1 MDDFSV
7 NFFIDVL
14 IINNINNIKYNAFQ
28 LACAFQ
34 SATIVY
40 FSYAPFSV
48 FLWIG
53 RKYWRISKQR
63 LSKIS
68 LVVGHVD
75 GIVKEVIVPEK
86 WHLSTDPRYPNRY
99 ECIGKEL
106 EDSPYLNKDASQLIT
121 IGQNPVAYYNC
132 D

>member
-1 MDDFSV
+1 MKELLQVSPSDRILFV
-7 NFFIDVL
+7 
-14 IINNINNIKYNAFQ
+14 NIKKSFHCTDRHSEYYRP
-28 LACAFQ
+28 
-34 SATIVY
+34 SVYEAT
-40 FSYAPFSV
+40 
-48 FLWIG
+48 

-86 WHLSTDPRYPNRY
+86 WTLATDARYPKRY
-99 ECIGKEL
+99 ECEGKEL
-106 EDSPYLNKDASQLIT
+106 KDSPYLGKDASQIIT

>member
-1 MDDFSV
+1 MKEPIKISASDRILFV
-7 NFFIDVL
+7 
-14 IINNINNIKYNAFQ
+14 NIKRSFHCTDRHSEYYRP
-28 LACAFQ
+28 
-34 SATIVY
+34 SAY
-40 FSYAPFSV
+40 EA
-48 FLWIG
+48 
-53 RKYWRISKQR
+53 KQR

-106 EDSPYLNKDASQLIT
+106 DDSPYLNKDASQLIT

>member
-1 MDDFSV
+1 MKEALHLSSSDK
-7 NFFIDVL
+7 VL
-14 IINNINNIKYNAFQ
+14 FVNIKRSFNCTDRHSEYYRP
-28 LACAFQ
+28 
-34 SATIVY
+34 SAYEAT
-40 FSYAPFSV
+40 
-48 FLWIG
+48 

-106 EDSPYLNKDASQLIT
+106 DDSPYLNKDASQLIT

>member
-1 MDDFSV
+1 MKEPIKISASDRILFV
-7 NFFIDVL
+7 
-14 IINNINNIKYNAFQ
+14 NIKRSFHCTDRHSEYYRP
-28 LACAFQ
+28 
-34 SATIVY
+34 SAYEAT
-40 FSYAPFSV
+40 
-48 FLWIG
+48 

-86 WHLSTDPRYPNRY
+86 WYLSTDPRYPNRY

-106 EDSPYLNKDASQLIT
+106 DDSPYLNKDANQLIT